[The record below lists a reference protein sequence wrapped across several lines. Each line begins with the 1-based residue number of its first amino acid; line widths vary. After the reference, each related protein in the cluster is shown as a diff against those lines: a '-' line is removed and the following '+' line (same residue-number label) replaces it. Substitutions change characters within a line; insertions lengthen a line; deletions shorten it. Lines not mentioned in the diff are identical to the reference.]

1 MNLKASVVL
10 VTRNRQDM
18 LKKTIKAVLFQT
30 EKNFELIIVDD
41 GSTDGTSE
49 FVKSIKDKR
58 VRGIV
63 QNHSGLA
70 EGRNNGIRNAKSDI
84 VAFIDDDELPE
95 KEWLSNLIS
104 KFKGGVVGVEGK
116 IVTGPRELFSSAPE
130 NLHGGAYIGGNMAFK
145 KSALLSIGLYDK
157 RYAYPWRDDSDIA
170 IRMQNKGN
178 IVFSEKA
185 VVYHPILKRRYFRE
199 IETLK
204 FYKNDFLLLKKF
216 GCSALKVVKKD
227 FFKDFLNTAYFLVLI
242 YVTINAFYLFS
253 LMGGAVFALRLFRFK
268 FAPIKY
274 LAFFLLS
281 GVRGLLFPFAFLY
294 YFLKVFLL
302 AK

>member
-157 RYAYPWRDDSDIA
+157 RYAYP
-170 IRMQNKGN
+170 
-178 IVFSEKA
+178 
-185 VVYHPILKRRYFRE
+185 
-199 IETLK
+199 
-204 FYKNDFLLLKKF
+204 
-216 GCSALKVVKKD
+216 
-227 FFKDFLNTAYFLVLI
+227 
-242 YVTINAFYLFS
+242 
-253 LMGGAVFALRLFRFK
+253 
-268 FAPIKY
+268 
-274 LAFFLLS
+274 
-281 GVRGLLFPFAFLY
+281 
-294 YFLKVFLL
+294 
-302 AK
+302 